1 MLSKGLQAWDT
12 IDVANYNTL
21 GEGVLSN
28 TSPMLRQEIVDVV
41 KPYVDNMKDTYLGKK
56 DGYLWSGVS
65 KEMARNQVA
74 QNESAIMYNP
84 QVRMH
89 IAENAAARRAAG
101 EDEATALTN
110 ATTDIMAKV
119 YRTAEEFSR
128 RTPTADPLTLA
139 TIKNRNSGSGSD
151 HPDNTPM
158 LFTNSIA
165 LTGRSATN
173 QVRQDMFY

>member
-1 MLSKGLQAWDT
+1 MLAKGQQAWSP
-12 IDVANYNTL
+12 IDVSNYDTL
-21 GEGVLSN
+21 GKGVLSN

-41 KPYVDNMKDTYLGKK
+41 KPYVDNMKDTFIEKK
-56 DGYLWSGVS
+56 NGYLWSGVS
-65 KEMARNQVA
+65 KKMARDQVA

-84 QVRMH
+84 QVQMH

-101 EDEATALTN
+101 EDEETAIAN

-139 TIKNRNSGSGSD
+139 AIKNRNSSSGTD
-151 HPDNTPM
+151 HPDNVPM

-165 LTGRSATN
+165 TTGRNATG
-173 QVRQDMFY
+173 